1 MSSEV
6 RGIRRRIRCLKNDY
20 VRDIL
25 PRRSQDS
32 RQQERQVSKNAKMV
46 RHRWIFP
53 RPRRRRVSVLA
64 YRKGQGCQVQGR
76 FDDQKEEFS
85 LSTRV
90 ETCCSG
96 RETKKKRRGGRRRGK
111 KEEGKRRRRRRRG
124 ERGRGVFI
132 FIVAPRLQVHL
143 FVASSRTNKPTNSSF
158 AFTCSFTSWQRC
170 VVAMVAMVAK
180 PIKVQGSVQHPHMVP
195 TNPKKKSFNQV
206 SPSSRLHRPDF
217 SLRLHASGWT
227 GTKRRTPT
235 NCVSKPLIGNP
246 GGTDAADRG
255 LHFLLSFRG

>member
-1 MSSEV
+1 MITFGIFCLEGRKILGSKKDRFLRTPRWFAIVEFFLVHADAAFLSWHTAKVKVVKFKAALTIKKKSFLYQLVSRHVV
-6 RGIRRRIRCLKNDY
+6 REGKL
-20 VRDIL
+20 
-25 PRRSQDS
+25 
-32 RQQERQVSKNAKMV
+32 
-46 RHRWIFP
+46 
-53 RPRRRRVSVLA
+53 
-64 YRKGQGCQVQGR
+64 
-76 FDDQKEEFS
+76 
-85 LSTRV
+85 
-90 ETCCSG
+90 
-96 RETKKKRRGGRRRGK
+96 KKKRRGGRRREK
-111 KEEGKRRRRRRRG
+111 KEEGKRRRRRRRRG